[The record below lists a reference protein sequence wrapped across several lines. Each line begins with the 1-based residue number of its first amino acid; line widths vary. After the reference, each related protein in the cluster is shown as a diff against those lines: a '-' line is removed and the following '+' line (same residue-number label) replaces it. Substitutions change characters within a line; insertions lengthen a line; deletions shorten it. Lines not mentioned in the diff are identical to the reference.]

1 MRPFSALFIAL
12 LVSHQ
17 TALPAPRQSSDPHAG
32 ATQSVQHKAS
42 SKDAPAAKPPPP
54 LDPAAAPA
62 DQGHGSRKDESN
74 KPEQSVKITEVP
86 PVTVRT
92 GKGDIFYVVFSALL
106 LIVSGLQAW
115 LLCRTLIFVRRQ
127 SHEMTRQRR
136 YMRFQWKS
144 MQEQVGKMEEQ
155 LTEMERQ
162 TAATREAADAALLN
176 AEAVMRG
183 ERAWLLVEDITA
195 NAIDFIRH
203 PHFSFRVVNYGRTPA
218 QVQGYRAY
226 CQISASDEI
235 PDDRSFM
242 DGSGGRGDDP
252 IVPPHGEPLKIS
264 STDMW
269 PPFAIEP
276 TQEEV
281 EKIAANPPE
290 LYLWAC
296 GYVSYW
302 DVFGKD
308 AQEVKDL
315 KITPFAMVYRG
326 APQTKLMRPTFPFL
340 NRPT

>member
-1 MRPFSALFIAL
+1 
-12 LVSHQ
+12 
-17 TALPAPRQSSDPHAG
+17 
-32 ATQSVQHKAS
+32 
-42 SKDAPAAKPPPP
+42 
-54 LDPAAAPA
+54 
-62 DQGHGSRKDESN
+62 
-74 KPEQSVKITEVP
+74 
-86 PVTVRT
+86 
-92 GKGDIFYVVFSALL
+92 
-106 LIVSGLQAW
+106 
-115 LLCRTLIFVRRQ
+115 
-127 SHEMTRQRR
+127 MTRQRR

-242 DGSGGRGDDP
+242 EGSGGRGDDP

-281 EKIAANPPE
+281 EKMQPIRRNCTSGPA
-290 LYLWAC
+290 
-296 GYVSYW
+296 
-302 DVFGKD
+302 D
-308 AQEVKDL
+308 
-315 KITPFAMVYRG
+315 
-326 APQTKLMRPTFPFL
+326 TFRIGMSSGRTLRRSKTSRLLPSQWCTEE
-340 NRPT
+340 RRKQS